1 MNVQKPKI
9 LIGQRTGIVRL
20 QTSSTCQ
27 SKLSKSRP
35 LIGQPQMAA
44 IPRLSLDRKLQAV
57 NQKFIS
63 EKEQQTIVIL
73 SLPLSLSISLSLN
86 IYLFIYQYH
95 TYISYLKKSQH
106 PGNIYTY
113 IYIYIYLYIYLIYHS
128 IYLYIQNDRQIYRY
142 LFLYPSFTLS
152 LSVTLS
158 ALCRMISCQIYDQ
171 VIKGSLERGFPNL
184 HTPHKNTLSK
194 IDRQIGLNGYLSILL
209 SIHLPLYLSF
219 YSPFSF

>member
-9 LIGQRTGIVRL
+9 LIGQRTVIVRL
-20 QTSSTCQ
+20 QPSSTCQ

-44 IPRLSLDRKLQAV
+44 IPRLSLDRKLRAV

-73 SLPLSLSISLSLN
+73 SLPLSISQHISIYLSIN
-86 IYLFIYQYH
+86 IIHKYH
-95 TYISYLKKSQH
+95 TWKKV
-106 PGNIYTY
+106 NILATY
-113 IYIYIYLYIYLIYHS
+113 IHTYIYIYLYIYLSIIIFIY
-128 IYLYIQNDRQIYRY
+128 IYRTIDRQIDVQIS
-142 LFLYPSFTLS
+142 LSLSIFHSLS

-209 SIHLPLYLSF
+209 SIHLSIYLSF